1 MLILDEP
8 WDDGFA
14 LIFVISP
21 GHLTDSFRH
30 LIWEICQFLEKKAN
44 TEGVGGAGGMGN
56 AGINWCIT
64 IFKTIIDHNLPVQ
77 FPIPFQLTYVKFKLK
92 AWCMLKPPIIISRS
106 RVIFLTP

>member
-1 MLILDEP
+1 MLIVHEP

-30 LIWEICQFLEKKAN
+30 LIWEICQFLEKKPIQRGWA
-44 TEGVGGAGGMGN
+44 GMGAGRGMGN

-64 IFKTIIDHNLPVQ
+64 IFKTIIDLFTDTAAILNLL
-77 FPIPFQLTYVKFKLK
+77 I
-92 AWCMLKPPIIISRS
+92 
-106 RVIFLTP
+106 